1 MKIYLIKI
9 AMHGVSPMVWRR
21 LKIPGN
27 TSIAQLHEA
36 IQIAF
41 GWDDEYLN
49 QFHIYG
55 KDYGVYHD
63 GGLNFS
69 DDPEQVY
76 LDDFEFDPLDK
87 FTYEYNFFDHWLVD
101 VRIEAIEESAE
112 IEAPINCVKGNGIL
126 GVSKYDVM
134 EAKCNL
140 IKGVAEAL
148 IKTDKTTL
156 IEDIRPLF
164 EALNAVKFNRRRINQ
179 HLQTGLMDL

>member
-9 AMHGVSPMVWRR
+9 AMHGVSPMVWRQ

-41 GWDDEYLN
+41 GWDDDYLN

-69 DDPEQVY
+69 DDPYRVY
-76 LDDFEFDPLDK
+76 LCSVTSNPGP
-87 FTYEYNFFDHWLVD
+87 Y
-101 VRIEAIEESAE
+101 
-112 IEAPINCVKGNGIL
+112 
-126 GVSKYDVM
+126 
-134 EAKCNL
+134 
-140 IKGVAEAL
+140 
-148 IKTDKTTL
+148 
-156 IEDIRPLF
+156 
-164 EALNAVKFNRRRINQ
+164 LNQ
-179 HLQTGLMDL
+179 